1 MMFRKQTFQTVVA
14 AFLLALCLV
23 SVSTASARP
32 YTREHPLVYE
42 DAWDLWP
49 YVYLNEKG
57 QPEGYNIDML
67 NLLLKE
73 LDIPFV
79 VKLKPTNEALEDL
92 KAGRSDLMLGMA
104 ASFHD
109 EFADYGREVVSLFT
123 HSVVTPKSRPVLVH
137 NVEDLSRVPVMLH
150 RGSFSHHLM
159 LDSGWHDRC
168 IPYDDMKEA
177 ILKLSADEEGQIVW
191 NTLSLR
197 WLINKYKTDNLQLT
211 PIDTPHGEYHF
222 MSNDSVLLHRLDSA
236 YAQLCLLEKMVPI
249 QNKWFYPER
258 AGEGLPRWIWP
269 VAALVVVLLLLTL
282 FYQVVLRIRE
292 RRMARLVNRHNRRLA
307 LILRTTKVRVWLYDV
322 ESKMLSWMNS
332 DGNIVSRRH
341 SLEGY
346 GHLYQPE
353 SFATLKEHLTTI
365 AQGRVEN
372 SVVELVSGSNNDNR
386 DVMVRLSVF
395 RRDKKGTPKVIVGVL
410 DDITERQQQ
419 RRKAKDNMLRY
430 QSIFSNS
437 MVDMIYYDTEGRM
450 ADINQKACA
459 TFECDREQLLAE
471 RVPFNFALEDPDLT
485 VEDFDGSY
493 STHIIKAVDN
503 PHLASSIRF
512 RKDKYYEQQL
522 LPVYDA
528 ANRFLGIFG
537 SGRDVT
543 EFVESYH
550 KLKRSIDAMMS
561 AAQDV
566 TEYIKNINYA
576 LHVGGLRLVN
586 YSPKTHILTIYR
598 EMNVVQLTLTQSR
611 CLSLLADESR
621 RQVVRIMNNMDMGVN
636 DVIDLGIFT
645 TVRLRQNQRLALQF
659 HLTPVLNARGE
670 VENYFGM
677 CRDVTQE
684 KAAAADLEREKA
696 KAQEVESVKNAFLRN
711 MSYEIRTPITTVV
724 GFAELFVEEHDL
736 ADEDVF
742 ISEIKTNA
750 TYLLKLVNDILF
762 LSRLDAR
769 MIEFK
774 KEPVEFATTF
784 EGHCQMGWAVQRK
797 PGVDYRVVN
806 PYDRLV
812 VEIDDGHVGYVIEK
826 IVESAAR
833 HTGSGLVCC
842 RFDYIGDR
850 LLITVDDSGEGFS
863 ASAQETM
870 FERFG
875 ATSGNGTDLSLP
887 ICLELVHQMNG
898 AINVNSAPGRGTTIW
913 IEIPCKA
920 TIVEKRKTAIEA

>member
-1 MMFRKQTFQTVVA
+1 MFRKQKFQAVVA
-14 AFLLALCLV
+14 AFLLTLCLAMA
-23 SVSTASARP
+23 SAASARP

-49 YVYLNEKG
+49 YVYLNDKG

-67 NLLLKE
+67 QLLLKE
-73 LDIPFV
+73 LDIPYV
-79 VKLKPTNEALEDL
+79 VRLKPTNEALEDL
-92 KAGRSDLMLGMA
+92 KAGRSDLMLGMV

-123 HSVVTPKSRPVLVH
+123 HSVVTPKSRPVVIH
-137 NVEDLSRVPVMLH
+137 NVADLGREPVMLH

-177 ILKLSADEEGQIVW
+177 ILKLNADEEGQIVW

-197 WLINKYKTDNLQLT
+197 WLMNKYQTDNLQLT

-222 MSNDSVLLHRLDSA
+222 MSNDPELLHRLDSA
-236 YAQLCLLEKMVPI
+236 YAELCSTEHMVPI

-258 AGEGLPRWIWP
+258 VDKGLPSWIWY
-269 VAALVVVLLLLTL
+269 VSALVGVLLFLML
-282 FYQVVLRIRE
+282 FYQVVLRLRE
-292 RRMARLVNRHNRRLA
+292 RRMARLVARHNRRLA

-322 ESKMLSWMNS
+322 KSKTLSWMNS
-332 DGNIVSRRH
+332 DGGIAHRRH
-341 SLEGY
+341 KMEEY
-346 GHLYQPE
+346 FHLYKSE
-353 SFATLKEHLTTI
+353 SFTKLEEALDEI
-365 AQGRVEN
+365 AQGRQDN
-372 SVVELVSGSNNDNR
+372 SVVEMVSDSENENR

-395 RRDKKGTPKVIVGVL
+395 RHDKRGAPKVIVGVL
-410 DDITERQQQ
+410 DDITERQQV
-419 RRKAKDNMLRY
+419 RRKVKDNMLRY

-437 MVDMIYYDTEGRM
+437 MVDMIYYDTDGRM
-450 ADINQKACA
+450 ADINQKACG
-459 TFECDREQLLAE
+459 TFNCNREQLLSE
-471 RVPFNFALEDPDLT
+471 RVSFNYALENPDLK
-485 VEDFDGSY
+485 VEDFEGSY

-503 PHLASSIRF
+503 PNLAESIRF
-512 RKDKYYEQQL
+512 YQDKYYEQQL
-522 LPVYDA
+522 VPVYDA
-528 ANRFLGIFG
+528 SNRFLGIFG

-550 KLKRSIDAMMS
+550 KLRRSIDKMMS

-566 TEYIKNINYA
+566 TDYIKNINYA
-576 LHVGGLRLVN
+576 LHVGGVRLVN

-611 CLSLLADESR
+611 CLALLDDESR
-621 RQVVRIMNNMDMGVN
+621 RLVMRMMNNMDMGV
-636 DVIDLGIFT
+636 DDAIDMVINT
-645 TVRLRQNQRLALQF
+645 TVRIRQHQRLSLQF
-659 HLTPVLNARGE
+659 HLNPILNAQGE

-677 CRDVTQE
+677 CHDITQE
-684 KAAAADLEREKA
+684 KAAAADLEREKTRA
-696 KAQEVESVKNAFLRN
+696 KEVEGVKNAFLRN

-724 GFAELFVEEHDL
+724 GFAELFVEEHDP

-742 ISEIKTNA
+742 IDEIKTNA

-769 MIEFK
+769 MIEFRQ
-774 KEPVEFATTF
+774 EPVEFAKTF
-784 EGHCQMGWAVQRK
+784 EGHCQMGWSRLQK

-806 PYDRLV
+806 PYERLV
-812 VEIDDGHVGYVIEK
+812 VEIDDGNVGHIIEK
-826 IVESAAR
+826 VVESAAR
-833 HTGSGLVCC
+833 HTESGLV
-842 RFDYIGDR
+842 RARYDYIGDR
-850 LLITVDDSGEGFS
+850 LLITVDDSGQGFS
-863 ASAQETM
+863 TESQKAM

-875 ATSGNGTDLSLP
+875 STDGSGTDLGLP
-887 ICLELVHQMNG
+887 ICLELVQQMNG
-898 AINVNSAPGRGTTIW
+898 AINVNSAPGKGTTVW

-920 TIVEKRKTAIEA
+920 TLVEKRKTEI